1 MNLGEMRYSLQSL
14 FHRKIRSWLTIL
26 SILIGIAAIFTL
38 VSFGLGIQNYVKEI
52 SEEAGTDKLF
62 IQAKSI
68 GAPGT
73 DPNFFITDNDID
85 FVSKIKDVDEASGFY
100 ISVGEIEFRNERD
113 NAFVIGLDLSK
124 EDLVKESLTLDVFK
138 GRFLKE
144 DESKK
149 VLLGYNYQFEDKIFK
164 NAIKAGDKI
173 EINGHSLE
181 VVGFLEEA
189 GNPSDDSNIYLG
201 YSAIEELFPKVKD
214 KFGYAIIRA
223 NKNVNTKIL
232 AERIHEK
239 LRKHKGQEEGK
250 EDFYV
255 QTFEDL
261 LETFGTIL
269 AVINGVLVLIAL
281 VSLLVAVVNITNTMY
296 TAVLERTNEIGV
308 MKAIGAQRSNIIF
321 IFIFES
327 GLLGMI
333 GGIIGVIIGYIIS
346 KSAGAFA
353 ASAGFASL
361 QPIFPIYLI
370 VGSILLAFL
379 VGTVG
384 GTLPAI
390 KASKLNP
397 VDALRYE

>member
-1 MNLGEMRYSLQSL
+1 MNFGEMRYSLQSL

-100 ISVGEIEFRNERD
+100 ISVGEIEFRNDRD

-124 EDLVKESLTLDVFK
+124 EDLVKESLTLDVFE

-144 DESKK
+144 GESNK

-223 NKNVNTKIL
+223 NKNVDTKIL
-232 AERIHEK
+232 AERIHET
-239 LRKHKGQEEGK
+239 L
-250 EDFYV
+250 
-255 QTFEDL
+255 
-261 LETFGTIL
+261 GTIL

-333 GGIIGVIIGYIIS
+333 GGIIGVIIGYIVS

-353 ASAGFASL
+353 ASAGFALL

-397 VDALRYE
+397 V